1 VISVAVNRTAIPKK
15 QKDKKKKKKKKKNVM
30 MYL

>member
-15 QKDKKKKKKKKKNVM
+15 QKDKKKKKKNVM

>member
-15 QKDKKKKKKKKKNVM
+15 QKDKKKKKKKNVM